1 MPESGVLRDLIIWI
15 ILSKMYSVS
24 FRWQLLQFA
33 PYFRANFVESG
44 KTCWRVHMK
53 LRFKV
58 SSLKLV
64 RFFVNSGLQRF
75 MKKWKTKG
83 QVAVKVYKAKGKY
96 TQIVLSNLFI
106 LFDLIWV
113 DVTQLVTT
121 SYWLLFQ
128 PLLHLNEMI
137 CGSVK
142 DSWNWVFFIP
152 ASGRHI
158 LHY

>member
-1 MPESGVLRDLIIWI
+1 
-15 ILSKMYSVS
+15 
-24 FRWQLLQFA
+24 
-33 PYFRANFVESG
+33 
-44 KTCWRVHMK
+44 
-53 LRFKV
+53 
-58 SSLKLV
+58 
-64 RFFVNSGLQRF
+64 

-83 QVAVKVYKAKGKY
+83 QAAVKVNKAKGKY

-121 SYWLLFQ
+121 SYWLRFQ

-158 LHY
+158 LHYYSYLFIGVVLLILFDVDILHFDMLLKRQNTLFSMDVLSFRCCHAIATSFWLNEKIGIACCWSAFETRGLR